1 MHARIHLAVQSVCHG
16 RKYSFATFQWGSI
29 VQAGFILKKHKYTL
43 YEHKCHRLS
52 LILIVIDISTGIVNA
67 VMFSSNQ
74 QGRIFT
80 IYYINMVMFSSNQV
94 QLINKKNQKPT
105 RYNMYNSFCTIH
117 VFIVIRLVIKLAK
130 IKWAVLLLVFE
141 LFVFLTIIT
150 TI

>member
-80 IYYINMVMFSSNQV
+80 IYYSIYVPEIR
-94 QLINKKNQKPT
+94 QLNKKNQKPT

>member
-80 IYYINMVMFSSNQV
+80 IYYSIYVPEIR
-94 QLINKKNQKPT
+94 QLNKKNQTPT

>member
-1 MHARIHLAVQSVCHG
+1 MPRLGCCFLTALS
-16 RKYSFATFQWGSI
+16 
-29 VQAGFILKKHKYTL
+29 YT
-43 YEHKCHRLS
+43 YQVPS
-52 LILIVIDISTGIVNA
+52 LMI
-67 VMFSSNQ
+67 
-74 QGRIFT
+74 
-80 IYYINMVMFSSNQV
+80 
-94 QLINKKNQKPT
+94 